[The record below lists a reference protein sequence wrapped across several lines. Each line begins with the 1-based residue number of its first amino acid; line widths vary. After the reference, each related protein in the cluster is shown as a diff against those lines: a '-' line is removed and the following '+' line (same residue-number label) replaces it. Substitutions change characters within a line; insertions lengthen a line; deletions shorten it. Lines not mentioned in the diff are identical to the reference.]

1 MSIANAET
9 KDLILLNQAIRTEI
23 PGEPSISTA
32 WRWVTRG
39 LAPADD
45 GDPRIKLAVLYVGS
59 KPYTT
64 RDAIRDFINRATQAR
79 LARMARTQQ
88 RADDVTDDE
97 LAAAGLTRPN
107 GNGSSTK
114 ASP

>member
-9 KDLILLNQAIRTEI
+9 KDLIPLNQAIRTEI
-23 PGEPSISTA
+23 PGEPSVSTT

-45 GDPRIKLAVLYVGS
+45 SEPRIKLAVLYVGN
-59 KPYTT
+59 KPFTT
-64 RDAIRDFINRATQAR
+64 RNAIREFIELATQAR

-88 RADDVTDDE
+88 RANDVTTDDLE
-97 LAAAGLTRPN
+97 AVGLTGPQ
-107 GNGSSTK
+107 
-114 ASP
+114 